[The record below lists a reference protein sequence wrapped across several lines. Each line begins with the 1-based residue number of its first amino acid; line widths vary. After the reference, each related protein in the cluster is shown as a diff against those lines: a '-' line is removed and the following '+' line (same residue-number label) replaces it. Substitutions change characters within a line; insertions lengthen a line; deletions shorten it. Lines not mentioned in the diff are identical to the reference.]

1 MPQADEDHQDDLRL
15 LEACRGGDQAA
26 LGQLLS
32 RHQSR
37 MFGLCYRI
45 LRHRETAAESC
56 QDAMVKLIQGLDGYD
71 GRAKFTT
78 WMTRI
83 VINVCL
89 SKLRSEKIR
98 RMASLDAEF
107 GAKGRG
113 GAGRAGGGG
122 GGGGGGGA
130 EGTLSRTIGQTRE
143 PSVGERVQED
153 EERRA
158 LEEALGALDPE
169 QRTILLLRDQRGLD
183 YDEIGDVLGIA
194 VGTVKSRLFRA
205 RAALREVIERRLGRA
220 IGGDEPEGGKAAGR
234 EGR

>member
-15 LEACRGGDQAA
+15 LEASRRGDQGA
-26 LGQLLS
+26 LGQLLT
-32 RHQSR
+32 RHQAR

-78 WMTRI
+78 WLTRI

-89 SKLRSEKIR
+89 SRLRSEKIR
-98 RMASLDAEF
+98 RTTSLDAEF
-107 GAKGRG
+107 GGRG
-113 GAGRAGGGG
+113 RGRAAGGGG
-122 GGGGGGGA
+122 VGGG
-130 EGTLSRTIGQTRE
+130 EGTLSRTIGQSRE

-153 EERRA
+153 EARRA

-205 RAALREVIERRLGRA
+205 RAALREVIERRLGRS
-220 IGGDEPEGGKAAGR
+220 ITEKEPEGGQAAGH